1 MIERLEGTLVRSL
14 GSSLYLQVGPATLE
28 ILVPVAQDGA
38 SPPEGQPLALWT
50 HLQWKEGEGPVLFGF
65 RHPDERRLFRL
76 LLQVQGVGPRI
87 ALAILAHLPPDRLL
101 DRLLAKDDGVFTTV
115 PGVGKKTAGRILVE
129 LGPQAEK
136 LSLEIRGTTGGGPA
150 PAGPRPSDDA
160 IQALA
165 ALGYATKDAES
176 ALREIVAERS
186 NVSVEEQ
193 IRLALRKLTQ
203 SPSRPR
209 A

>member
-28 ILVPVAQDGA
+28 ILVPVAQDGTEPA
-38 SPPEGQPLALWT
+38 EGKPLALWT

-65 RHPDERRLFRL
+65 RNPDERRLFRL

-101 DRLLAKDDGVFTTV
+101 DRLLAKDDVVFTTV

-136 LSLEIRGTTGGGPA
+136 LSLEIRGTT
-150 PAGPRPSDDA
+150 AGTATSRPQPSQDA
-160 IQALA
+160 VQALA
-165 ALGYATKDAES
+165 ALGYSPKEAEA
-176 ALREIVAERS
+176 ALREVVAERS
-186 NVSVEEQ
+186 SVSVEEQ

-203 SPSRPR
+203 SPPKPR